1 MNCILFTRT
10 STNTQPHDEQ
20 IDALSSV
27 CDNKNW
33 SIQEIYKEVGS
44 GLISGNQ
51 RPVLTKMLKD
61 ISANSAIDCV
71 MITNISR
78 LSCKPNDVTKLMQ
91 WLHSKNISIYIS
103 NLDILSIGNESII
116 HEQALL
122 AEQQIAE
129 LKQTIVQ
136 KNKIKIGRK
145 EGYTKPIKRYFNDHQ
160 DVIDLLN
167 EDVSIR
173 KIAAI
178 TGKSTTTIQKVK
190 RILIQTAQVKTQQT
204 T

>member
-10 STNTQPHDEQ
+10 STATQSHDDQ
-20 IDALSSV
+20 IDTLTNV
-27 CDNKNW
+27 CGDKKW
-33 SIQEIYKEVGS
+33 TIQDIYKEVGS

-61 ISANSAIDCV
+61 ITASNKVDCV

-78 LSCKPNDVTKLMQ
+78 ISCKPNDVTKLIQ
-91 WLHSKNISIYIS
+91 WLHSKSISIYIA
-103 NLDILSIGNESII
+103 NLDILSIGNESVI
-116 HEQALL
+116 HEQVLI

-145 EGYTKPIKRYFNDHQ
+145 EGYIKPIKRYFNDHQ

-173 KIAAI
+173 KIAAM

-190 RILIQTAQVKTQQT
+190 RILIQTAQTKTQQT